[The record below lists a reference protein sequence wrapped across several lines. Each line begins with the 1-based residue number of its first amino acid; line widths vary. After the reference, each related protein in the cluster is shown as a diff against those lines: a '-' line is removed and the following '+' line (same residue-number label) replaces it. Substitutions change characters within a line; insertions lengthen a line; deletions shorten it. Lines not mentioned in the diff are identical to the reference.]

1 MIVEPSP
8 FHHNISPSF
17 YSPSSD
23 NSNKEIYNE
32 PSPFSYYPSPSIE
45 FNDRSIDTT
54 NLGNND
60 GTVENYN
67 ITNNKTTYTDLHP
80 SIELEENP
88 SLYWLFIL
96 LIIPIFIGVIVY
108 YRKKNIVRVMH
119 CDSIKTRCKRAK
131 SAPNLRTDYKYE
143 VINPL
148 HRRKST
154 SQINDLVL

>member
-17 YSPSSD
+17 YSPSTV
-23 NSNKEIYNE
+23 N
-32 PSPFSYYPSPSIE
+32 YYPSPSIE
-45 FNDRSIDTT
+45 FSDRSIDTT
-54 NLGNND
+54 NLGNNED
-60 GTVENYN
+60 IVENYN
-67 ITNNKTTYTDLHP
+67 ITNNKTTYKDLRP
-80 SIELEENP
+80 SIELEENT

-96 LIIPIFIGVIVY
+96 LVIPIFIGVIVY

-119 CDSIKTRCKRAK
+119 CESIKTRCKRAK
-131 SAPNLRTDYKYE
+131 SVPNIRTKYKYE